1 MRLSRLR
8 REKGARRLPVPEASP
23 ASGHGTP
30 RRTPAGSSPR
40 NPGKLSITALAAVL
54 TLALT
59 LTGSAPPG
67 AERPGTAAD
76 IRYTAYGVPHIIS
89 DTYRGV
95 GYGYGYAQAKDNL
108 CVLASVYLTVGAQR
122 SRYLEPQAAPQQGP
136 ADPTFATARTNLD
149 SDLYYQQV
157 NDSRTVERALRSP
170 SGPRA
175 EVREMV
181 RGYVAGYNRYL
192 RDTGGAA
199 RISDPVCRGAAWV
212 RPISELDFYRH
223 YHALATVSGQGTMIS
238 GIATA
243 RPDSP
248 GAPSGTSPHAS
259 AKPRPALGSNAIAL
273 GSAGSANGR
282 GLLLANPHYPWQGA
296 ERFWQV
302 QLTVRGKMNVSG
314 GSLLGVPL
322 VQIGHTADA
331 AWSHTVSTATTY
343 GLYRL
348 RLQPGSP
355 TTYLV
360 DGRPERMKSRRVT
373 VQVTHPDGSTSRTHR
388 TLWTTRYGPV
398 TLGTAEKP
406 LPWDTTTAYAV
417 RDANTGNFRG
427 LNTWFDLDHAR
438 SARAVSEALAGSLG
452 LPWVNTVA
460 TDRHGTVLFAG
471 YQAVP
476 HITDALA
483 ARCATDHAAFR
494 NTGLA
499 TLDGARSSCAWGK
512 DPDAPHPGLLGA
524 SRLPHLL
531 RTDYVA
537 NSNDSAWLT
546 NPATPLTSFPRIV
559 GPIGTER
566 TMRTRMGITAVQE
579 AFRTEGRIS
588 PHTLQSLLT
597 NNRSLTAELAA
608 PAIARLCT
616 ALPGGEAPTSAGG
629 TVPVGTACKVLASW
643 NQRFTAHSPGALLFA
658 TLWTRIIL
666 TADEDALW
674 RTPFDPDHPVTT
686 PHTLNTDLPE
696 VRNALGDAIQELR
709 AAEVPLDAPVGTRQY
724 VSKDAPAAQRVP
736 APTRVPTP
744 GADEPLGVLNLI
756 VTDPASSGDQPIVHG
771 SSFIQLVS
779 FNSTPCPTTR
789 SLLAYSQSTDRTS
802 PHHADQAELLGR
814 GELPREK
821 FCEEEILGAE
831 GVRVVRVAE

>member
-1 MRLSRLR
+1 MPSR
-8 REKGARRLPVPEASP
+8 ARGTGPRKPGRLPA
-23 ASGHGTP
+23 A
-30 RRTPAGSSPR
+30 
-40 NPGKLSITALAAVL
+40 ALAAVL
-54 TLALT
+54 TLALA
-59 LTGSAPPG
+59 LTGSVPPG
-67 AERPGTAAD
+67 TERRPGTAAD
-76 IRYTAYGVPHIIS
+76 IRYTEYGVPHIIS

-122 SRYLEPQAAPQQGP
+122 SRHLEPQAAPRQGP

-157 NDSRTVERALRSP
+157 NDSRVVERALRSP
-170 SGPRA
+170 AGPRA
-175 EVREMV
+175 EVREIV

-238 GIATA
+238 GIAAA
-243 RPDSP
+243 RPHSP
-248 GAPSGTSPHAS
+248 ATSASQASGPPPA
-259 AKPRPALGSNAIAL
+259 PRPPLGSNAIAL

-360 DGRPERMKSRRVT
+360 DGRPERMKSRQVT
-373 VQVTHPDGSTSRTHR
+373 VRVAHPDGSTSQVRR

-398 TLGTAEKP
+398 TLGTDQKP

-417 RDANTGNFRG
+417 RDANTGNLRG

-438 SARAVSEALAGSLG
+438 STQAVSKALAGNLG
-452 LPWVNTVA
+452 LPWVNTLA
-460 TDRHGTVLFAG
+460 TDRHGTALFAG
-471 YQAVP
+471 YQSVP
-476 HITDALA
+476 HITDDLA
-483 ARCATDHAAFR
+483 ARCATDHDAFR
-494 NTGLA
+494 DTGLA

-512 DPDAPHPGLLGA
+512 DPDAPLPGLLGA
-524 SRLPHLL
+524 SRLPHLQ

-546 NPATPLTSFPRIV
+546 NPATPLTSYPRIV

-566 TMRTRMGITAVQE
+566 TPRTRMGITAIQE
-579 AFRTEGRIS
+579 ALRTKGRIS
-588 PHTLQSLLT
+588 PETLQSLLT
-597 NNRSLTAELAA
+597 SNRSLTAELTT
-608 PAIARLCT
+608 PALAGLC
-616 ALPGGEAPTSAGG
+616 ASLPDGKAPTSDGD
-629 TVPVGTACKVLASW
+629 TVPVGTACEVLASW
-643 NQRFTAHSPGALLFA
+643 DEHFTANSPGSLLFA
-658 TLWTRIIL
+658 TLWTRITL
-666 TADEDALW
+666 TADEDTLW
-674 RTPFDPDHPVTT
+674 KTPFDPNHPVST
-686 PHTLNTDLPE
+686 PHTLNTAAPE
-696 VRNALGDAIQELR
+696 VRTALGDTIRELQTTGS
-709 AAEVPLDAPVGTRQY
+709 PLNAPIGTRQY
-724 VSKDAPAAQRVP
+724 VPKPAPPPTLSP
-736 APTRVPTP
+736 APSPSPTRVPTP

-756 VTDPASSGDQPIVHG
+756 VTDPAPSGDHPIVHG

-779 FNSTPCPTTR
+779 FNPTPCPTTH
-789 SLLAYSQSTDRTS
+789 SLLTYSQSTDRTS
-802 PHHADQAELLGR
+802 PHHADQAELLGK
-814 GELPREK
+814 GELPRER
-821 FCEEEILGAE
+821 FCEGEIE
-831 GVRVVRVAE
+831 GVRVVKLVE